1 MYIIEDFDNIH
12 DFLLHEAS
20 RSQRV
25 FLKLKLG
32 GQVYKH
38 IQFFLL
44 KFHIISKVSFF
55 SRAIDITLNRSKSCI

>member
-20 RSQRV
+20 RSQSV
-25 FLKLKLG
+25 FLKLKLD

-38 IQFFLL
+38 IQFFY
-44 KFHIISKVSFF
+44 
-55 SRAIDITLNRSKSCI
+55 